1 MKRFP
6 VVLILSL
13 LGVFLVASLRAQE
26 TKEVRKSGPL
36 GADGRVY
43 VDTYKGSI
51 HVTGWDKPEF
61 EIHAMVEADDERGRY
76 AAEKVQDTEIR
87 IEATS
92 SSLRIKTD
100 YDRVERRHHSFWDLF
115 HGNWGNLPLVHYTIK
130 MPRTAQLVIKDYKSQ
145 TTVSDLR
152 SDVEIETYK
161 GEVEVHDLDGGV
173 MLETYKGEV
182 RAEFAKLARR
192 SRFETYKGE
201 IQIKVPKGQGM
212 DIDADIGRRGRFDS
226 DFDIKER
233 YRSRY
238 REDHDFRRSV
248 NGGGPLLRLKTDKG
262 TIRLLER

>member
-6 VVLILSL
+6 AALILSL
-13 LGVFLVASLRAQE
+13 VSIFLAASLHAQE

-36 GADGRVY
+36 SADGRVS

-51 HVTGWDKPEF
+51 SVTGWDKPEF
-61 EIHAMVEADDERGRY
+61 EISALVEADDERGRD

-87 IEATS
+87 IDAS
-92 SSLRIKTD
+92 SSSVRIKTD
-100 YDRVERRHHSFWDLF
+100 YDKVNRRHHSFWDLF
-115 HGNWGNLPLVHYTIK
+115 DGNSGNLPLVHYTIK
-130 MPRTAQLVIKDYKSQ
+130 MPRTAQLVIKDYKSK
-145 TTVSDLR
+145 TNVSDLR
-152 SDVEIETYK
+152 ADVEIETYK
-161 GEVEVHDLDGGV
+161 GRVEVNDLDGGL

-182 RAEFAKLARR
+182 WADFAKLARR

-212 DIDADIGRRGRFDS
+212 DVDADIGRRARFDS
-226 DFDIKER
+226 DFDIAER
-233 YRSRY
+233 YRSRH
-238 REDHDFRRSV
+238 REDYDFRTSV

>member
-6 VVLILSL
+6 AILILPL
-13 LGVFLVASLRAQE
+13 LSVFLVASFLGQE

-36 GADGRVY
+36 SADGRVY

-61 EIHAMVEADDERGRY
+61 EIHAMVEADDERGGY

-92 SSLRIKTD
+92 SSVRVKTD

-115 HGNWGNLPLVHYTIK
+115 DGSSGNLPLVYYTIK
-130 MPRTAQLVIKDYKSQ
+130 MPRTAQLMIKDYKSE
-145 TTVSDLR
+145 TNVTDLR
-152 SDVEIETYK
+152 ADVEIETYK
-161 GEVEVHDLDGGV
+161 GEVDVNNLDGGLV
-173 MLETYKGEV
+173 LETYKGEV
-182 RAEFAKLARR
+182 RADFAKLAR

-212 DIDADIGRRGRFDS
+212 DVDADIGRRGRFDS
-226 DFDIKER
+226 DFEIREK

-238 REDHDFRRSV
+238 REDYDFRASV